1 MAGDNEPEGAARA
14 PPGSQASSGSGVAA
28 GEAAGLLG
36 LEDPAGSGIDL
47 DRDLALRAPGRGV
60 EVDLPNPAAVGQ
72 AGVIEATVVASP
84 VAIGLG
90 HLHRLVLAEPRHRPG
105 VLRLLRAG
113 SALLHAHRL

>member
-1 MAGDNEPEGAARA
+1 MAGDDEPEGAARA

-47 DRDLALRAPGRGV
+47 DQDLALRAPGPGV
-60 EVDLPNPAAVGQ
+60 EVDLPNPAALGQ
-72 AGVIEATVVASP
+72 VGVIEATVVATP

-90 HLHRLVLAEPRHRPG
+90 HLHRLVLAEPRHRPRF
-105 VLRLLRAG
+105 LHLHRAIG
-113 SALLHAHRL
+113 R